1 MVRRGTTLLDTTWQG
16 EKTFL
21 LPAGEVGVGGHVPL
35 QRRLAHRAQHVRQG
49 LPWGEGKLLETS
61 EVMWIRHC
69 GKILQTIAI
78 KELFQTWKPVA

>member
-1 MVRRGTTLLDTTWQG
+1 MELGGGWAQPGPHGGGHCLGV
-16 EKTFL
+16 
-21 LPAGEVGVGGHVPL
+21 PAGEVGVGGHIPH

-78 KELFQTWKPVA
+78 KE